1 MLIQRVR
8 NKPREGTRN
17 AQQVSCCQKRG
28 IHAGIFIP
36 CPITRRRYHLVMS
49 TEKVFLGAMVSVTS
63 RLQDTPDLHA
73 LVGIYPCA
81 KTIGILVRVC
91 HEAGMGEKS
100 PS

>member
-1 MLIQRVR
+1 
-8 NKPREGTRN
+8 
-17 AQQVSCCQKRG
+17 
-28 IHAGIFIP
+28 
-36 CPITRRRYHLVMS
+36 MS
-49 TEKVFLGAMVSVTS
+49 TEKVFLGAMVSITS